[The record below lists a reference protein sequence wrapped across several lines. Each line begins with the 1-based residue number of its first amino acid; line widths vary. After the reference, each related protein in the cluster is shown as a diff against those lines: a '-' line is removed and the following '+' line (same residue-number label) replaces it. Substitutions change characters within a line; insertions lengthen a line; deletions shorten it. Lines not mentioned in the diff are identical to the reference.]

1 MLRVNIMLSTGR
13 MTSLSAI
20 ADAGDRYRQNDMEAE
35 TEHQDLSKLEEAE
48 RKLRLARE
56 ANNERVDQD
65 TLAELTKPKEKPKKE
80 EEAPAED
87 EEGAGEADAE
97 ATEEGSEEEA
107 GDEDFE

>member
-1 MLRVNIMLSTGR
+1 MLRVNIRLSTGR

-80 EEAPAED
+80 EGAADDDAAP
-87 EEGAGEADAE
+87 EEEADTE
-97 ATEEGSEEEA
+97 AAGDGGEEEA
-107 GDEDFE
+107 GDEEFE

>member
-80 EEAPAED
+80 EDAPAED
-87 EEGAGEADAE
+87 EEGEGEADAE
-97 ATEEGSEEEA
+97 ATEEGGEEEA

>member
-80 EEAPAED
+80 EDAPAED

-97 ATEEGSEEEA
+97 ATEEGGEEEA

>member
-1 MLRVNIMLSTGR
+1 

-65 TLAELTKPKEKPKKE
+65 TLAELTKPKEKPKEE
-80 EEAPAED
+80 EEAADDAAPD
-87 EEGAGEADAE
+87 EEADTGAAD
-97 ATEEGSEEEA
+97 EGGEEEA
-107 GDEDFE
+107 GDEEFE

>member
-1 MLRVNIMLSTGR
+1 MLRVNIVLGTGR

-80 EEAPAED
+80 EAPAED
-87 EEGAGEADAE
+87 EEAGGEEEEAGAAEGDA
-97 ATEEGSEEEA
+97 EEA
-107 GDEDFE
+107 GDEEFE

>member
-97 ATEEGSEEEA
+97 ATEEGGEEEA

>member
-1 MLRVNIMLSTGR
+1 MLSTGR

-80 EEAPAED
+80 EDAPAED
-87 EEGAGEADAE
+87 EEGEGEADAE
-97 ATEEGSEEEA
+97 ATEEGGEEEA

>member
-20 ADAGDRYRQNDMEAE
+20 ADASSRYRQSDMEAV
-35 TEHQDLSKLEEAE
+35 TSHPDLTKLEEAE
-48 RKLRLARE
+48 RKLRKARE

-87 EEGAGEADAE
+87 EEAGGEEEAAGTADGEA
-97 ATEEGSEEEA
+97 EEA

>member
-1 MLRVNIMLSTGR
+1 MLKVNIMLSTGR

-80 EEAPAED
+80 EEA
-87 EEGAGEADAE
+87 ADDA
-97 ATEEGSEEEA
+97 ATEDGADTEAADEGGEEEA
-107 GDEDFE
+107 GDEEFE